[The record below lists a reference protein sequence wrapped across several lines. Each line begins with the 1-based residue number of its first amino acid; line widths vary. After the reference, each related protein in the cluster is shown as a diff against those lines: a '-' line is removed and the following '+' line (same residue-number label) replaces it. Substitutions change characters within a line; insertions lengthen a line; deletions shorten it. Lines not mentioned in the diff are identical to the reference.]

1 MKKIVLSILLLLS
14 FAYSEGQ
21 NRFPTTDSL
30 QNYVLRYV
38 KNSSV
43 ESFTNLRLQNILIGL
58 SQMVDTLRN
67 AGYVDSIWIGADD
80 TLKYRIGN
88 TTFKVGKISGGGSTD
103 SSIFATRYWT
113 TTQYRPITWVPTL
126 QEVTTQ
132 GRRTTDSIVFV
143 ANNENTQIGAIYQ
156 TSTGPD
162 KRFLTYQTGS
172 TLNSA
177 YTQLT
182 PSNLTWV
189 TTGGNTLS
197 ITTSLSS
204 PTDNRTIRL
213 PDTSGVITIG
223 AKVNGT
229 TYMAG
234 ANGIVDI
241 GTIGGVSTLQ
251 LTDSLNTNGVTGIT
265 LNTPNV
271 IFGTPVTFSKTG
283 RSWSGTLAIN
293 NQSANT
299 ILAGPSSGSAAAP
312 TFRTL
317 VDADIPSTSKGVQWA
332 GVDSAFSYDQVRT
345 GYHESI
351 RFITQPYISNIRP
364 WGNVV
369 NGLGAITQGAEYVVL
384 STSTYSNNG
393 AGINPATTFNSTPS
407 AAAIAFGNYLSSAY
421 SVYTIRVRI
430 PTLNDGTERFHFS
443 CGLLS
448 NASPGAP
455 VDGAAIYY
463 DLNGTSTGSTAASYW
478 QTMTAS
484 SSSRT
489 WNQSHTQVT
498 VQANTWVTIRI
509 VVNTSQALFYVNN
522 TLIGTHTTNIPSSSV
537 AVSPYARIG
546 KTNGTTARTAE
557 ISFITLDQKY
567 STPL

>member
-1 MKKIVLSILLLLS
+1 MKKIVFFLFLLFSLTS
-14 FAYSEGQ
+14 QAQ
-21 NRFPTTDSL
+21 NKFPSVDSL
-30 QNYVLRYV
+30 QNYTYRYV

-88 TTFKVGKISGGGSTD
+88 TTFKVGKISGGGSSYSFTYPLQLNTGIVSLD
-103 SSIFATRYWT
+103 T
-113 TTQYRPITWVPTL
+113 TKWHSFPFYNTQYRPITWVPTL

-132 GRRTTDSIVFV
+132 GRRTADSIVFV
-143 ANNENTQIGAIYQ
+143 ANNENTQVGAIYQ

-197 ITTSLSS
+197 ITTPLSS

-213 PDTSGVITIG
+213 PDTSGAITIG

-271 IFGTPVTFSKTG
+271 IFSTPVTFSKTG
-283 RSWSGTLAIN
+283 RAWSGTL
-293 NQSANT
+293 S
-299 ILAGPSSGSAAAP
+299 LAS
-312 TFRTL
+312 
-317 VDADIPSTSKGVQWA
+317 Q
-332 GVDSAFSYDQVRT
+332 
-345 GYHESI
+345 
-351 RFITQPYISNIRP
+351 
-364 WGNVV
+364 
-369 NGLGAITQGAEYVVL
+369 
-384 STSTYSNNG
+384 
-393 AGINPATTFNSTPS
+393 
-407 AAAIAFGNYLSSAY
+407 SAY
-421 SVYTIRVRI
+421 SILRRGSGSGEPSFGKIDSNYFGGAGEWKTQVDAAANGNYNSISAVGTNGFS
-430 PTLNDGTERFHFS
+430 LNR
-443 CGLLS
+443 
-448 NASPGAP
+448 P
-455 VDGAAIYY
+455 
-463 DLNGTSTGSTAASYW
+463 NGTKDTVSFAVD
-478 QTMTAS
+478 S
-484 SSSRT
+484 SK
-489 WNQSHTQVT
+489 
-498 VQANTWVTIRI
+498 WVL
-509 VVNTSQALFYVNN
+509 S
-522 TLIGTHTTNIPSSSV
+522 
-537 AVSPYARIG
+537 
-546 KTNGTTARTAE
+546 
-557 ISFITLDQKY
+557 
-567 STPL
+567 